1 MRSMRLYSHVRLIVV
16 IVGALL
22 AACAPPPKAV
32 EPPPPDP
39 TADASYGQA
48 VRELAALGSEA
59 RALLA
64 KGSDDAAAAVITRG
78 QPLIAKVLAAPHPT
92 LAAMEAASD
101 LDQLYGR
108 MLLANKNYGW
118 ARLQFQKNRSR
129 WVNWRPRTQE
139 TARRKKQAEIGL
151 AECDRALAK

>member
-1 MRSMRLYSHVRLIVV
+1 MRLTVV

-22 AACAPPPKAV
+22 AGCAPPPKAV
-32 EPPPPDP
+32 ETPRPDP
-39 TADASYGQA
+39 TTDASYAQA
-48 VRELAALGSEA
+48 VGELAALASEA
-59 RALLA
+59 EGLLA
-64 KGSDDAAAAVITRG
+64 KGKSDGAATVITRG
-78 QPLIAKVLAAPHPT
+78 QPLIPKVLAAPHPT

-129 WVNWRPRTQE
+129 WVNWRPQTKE
-139 TARRKKQAEIGL
+139 TARRKKQAEMAL
-151 AECDRALAK
+151 TECDQALAK